1 MISVS
6 DKFVSIMS
14 QNIRPKAD
22 FKITVTG
29 NGNTLEWTSK
39 DITNFEFK
47 RGIDPVGRNLP
58 FLELTWE
65 EIYLGKLNTDNE
77 VSKYNNITPYMVV
90 ELTIEQS
97 LNFVNTWRDIYSYT
111 WNDLF
116 NNGLSWRDVLKKPV
130 SESVKMPTMYLVGKP
145 EIQNRKIKWTAR
157 DFLYFLNAPQQIGF
171 QENISFSNLLRYFLL
186 EERANFKSNNI
197 MIEALNSTQENIKNH
212 FLLKDKVI
220 SAKTLFDA
228 TTKNILKNSLSV
240 LGLFLDVGE
249 NEAYIKQMFGFSIYY
264 DPFKFSGKIMKSF
277 PKMTKGK
284 NISSFSFTQYNV
296 KLDEENKYTL
306 STPDE
311 SFIVG
316 SNTIVNRFFYKDF
329 GKIEINSNNENSY
342 LPKTI
347 NKSALTILNS
357 LNIIP
362 ASINSV
368 EVFLNNEKNGE
379 QFAENNPCNF
389 WGLDHEYTNSRKNQL
404 DQWFSENKYTMEFEG
419 LPVFHLTPFD
429 YVEVETDLFENSKRV
444 VKKGVILEQ
453 ELTFNGAFNQKTIVR
468 EV

>member
-1 MISVS
+1 
-6 DKFVSIMS
+6 
-14 QNIRPKAD
+14 
-22 FKITVTG
+22 
-29 NGNTLEWTSK
+29 
-39 DITNFEFK
+39 
-47 RGIDPVGRNLP
+47 
-58 FLELTWE
+58 
-65 EIYLGKLNTDNE
+65 
-77 VSKYNNITPYMVV
+77 
-90 ELTIEQS
+90 
-97 LNFVNTWRDIYSYT
+97 
-111 WNDLF
+111 
-116 NNGLSWRDVLKKPV
+116 
-130 SESVKMPTMYLVGKP
+130 
-145 EIQNRKIKWTAR
+145 
-157 DFLYFLNAPQQIGF
+157 
-171 QENISFSNLLRYFLL
+171 
-186 EERANFKSNNI
+186 

-220 SAKTLFDA
+220 STKTLFDS

-284 NISSFSFTQYNV
+284 NVSSFSFTQYNV

-311 SFIVG
+311 SFTVG

-347 NKSALTILNS
+347 NKSALTTLNS

-389 WGLDHEYTNSRKNQL
+389 WGLDHEYTNFRKNQL
-404 DQWFSENKYTMEFEG
+404 DRWFSEGKYTMEFEG

-429 YVEVETDLFENSKRV
+429 YVEVETDFFENGKRV

-453 ELTFNGAFNQKTIVR
+453 ELSFNGAFNQKTIVR